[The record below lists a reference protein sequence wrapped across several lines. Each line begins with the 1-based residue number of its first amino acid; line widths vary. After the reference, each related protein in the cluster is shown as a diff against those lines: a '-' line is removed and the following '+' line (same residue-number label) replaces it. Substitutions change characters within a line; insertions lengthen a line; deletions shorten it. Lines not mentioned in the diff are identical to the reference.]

1 MVREVAKTEQQS
13 LDPHGDLAKRA
24 ANDLGGL
31 PAGPVV
37 PTDHPLLPWEKEAHA
52 LIDVLAAKGIVS
64 VEEKRRGIDELGR
77 ELYDT
82 LTYYEK
88 WVLSVCNNLLAKGVV
103 TSAELARK
111 MEDIAKREASRG
123 REICP

>member
-1 MVREVAKTEQQS
+1 M
-13 LDPHGDLAKRA
+13 DPRGEISAHA

-37 PTDHPLLPWEKEAHA
+37 ATDHALLPWEKDAHA
-52 LIDVLAAKGIVS
+52 LIDVLAAKGIVN
-64 VEEKRRGIDELGR
+64 VDEKRRGIDELGR
-77 ELYDT
+77 DVYDS

-88 WVLSVCNNLLAKGVV
+88 WVLSVCNNLLAKGLL

-111 MEDIAKREASRG
+111 LEEVAKREAGRG
-123 REICP
+123 REVCP

>member
-1 MVREVAKTEQQS
+1 M
-13 LDPHGDLAKRA
+13 DPRGELSARA

-31 PAGPVV
+31 PAGPLV
-37 PTDHPLLPWEKEAHA
+37 PTDHPLLPWEKDAHA
-52 LIDVLAAKGIVS
+52 LIDVLAAKGVVS

-77 ELYDT
+77 DLYDR

-103 TSAELARK
+103 TSEELARK
-111 MEDIAKREASRG
+111 MDEIARREAGRG
-123 REICP
+123 REVCP